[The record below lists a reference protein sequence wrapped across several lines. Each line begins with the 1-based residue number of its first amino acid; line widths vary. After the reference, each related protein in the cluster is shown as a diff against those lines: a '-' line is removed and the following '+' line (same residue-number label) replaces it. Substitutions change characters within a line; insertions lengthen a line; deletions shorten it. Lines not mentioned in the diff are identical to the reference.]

1 MNLYQSS
8 RSALL
13 LMFLLSNVHCKK
25 KKLNQPLP
33 EEPKVETRSQKVY
46 VPVKFESK
54 TLTIML
60 GYQDQTALLTSV
72 ENSNKKKAALSYKN
86 EMPFKIRYYDQ
97 EKATG
102 FLDFQANNKKV
113 INVNS
118 WKEELKVNI
127 STGNYTYS
135 YDSQNR
141 IAEVHYYG
149 PDHVLSEQSTFS
161 YDPEN
166 NLSKINT
173 QEFSQNTG
181 RGFTYHYDTKNG
193 IFKDVAFFW
202 VLFKELGYD
211 FFYPTKNN
219 PVSAEGTGL
228 KSEHITYNYRYNEQN
243 YPSELTITRN
253 NIAEVYK
260 ITYQELSQ

>member
-13 LMFLLSNVHCKK
+13 LMFLLSNVQCKK

-33 EEPKVETRSQKVY
+33 EEPKVETHNRKVFL
-46 VPVKFESK
+46 PVKFESK
-54 TLTIML
+54 NLTVIL
-60 GYQDQTALLTSV
+60 GYQDQTALLTSL
-72 ENSNKKKAALSYKN
+72 ENSGKKKVEISYKN

-97 EKATG
+97 EKPIG
-102 FLDFQANNKKV
+102 FLDFQANNRKI

-149 PDHVLSEQSTFS
+149 PDHVLSEQNTFS
-161 YDPEN
+161 YDAEG
-166 NLSKINT
+166 NLSDINT
-173 QEFSQNTG
+173 EFNQNSG
-181 RGFTYHYDTKNG
+181 MGFSYHYDVKHG

-202 VLFKELGYD
+202 ILFRELGYD

-219 PVSAEGTGL
+219 PVSAEAKGL
-228 KSEHITYNYRYNEQN
+228 KSEHITYSYRYNEQN
-243 YPSELTITRN
+243 YPSEVTITRN
-253 NIAEVYK
+253 NINEVYK
-260 ITYQELSQ
+260 ISYRELSQ